1 MSQAHVVDAGAS
13 KWGIWA
19 SIVVL
24 IAAFVAYLFLPLQPA
39 YLKSLVLLA
48 GFVVAAILFFVS
60 PSGKAFVAFA
70 KESYR
75 ETRKV
80 VWPTR
85 KEVLQMA
92 GVVFL
97 FVFVMSLFVLGVDKL
112 IEWVLYDLILRW
124 KR

>member
-1 MSQAHVVDAGAS
+1 MSQTHVVDAGPS
-13 KWGIWA
+13 KWGVWV

-24 IAAFVAYLFLPLQPA
+24 VAAFVAYLFLPLQPA
-39 YLKSLVLLA
+39 YLKSLLLLV
-48 GFVVAAILFFVS
+48 GFVLAVVVFFVS
-60 PSGKAFVAFA
+60 PSGKAFVVFA

-97 FVFVMSLFVLGVDKL
+97 FVFVMALFILGVDKL

-124 KR
+124 NR

>member
-1 MSQAHVVDAGAS
+1 
-13 KWGIWA
+13 
-19 SIVVL
+19 
-24 IAAFVAYLFLPLQPA
+24 
-39 YLKSLVLLA
+39 
-48 GFVVAAILFFVS
+48 VS

-70 KESYR
+70 KDAVR
-75 ETRKV
+75 ETKKV

-97 FVFVMSLFVLGVDKL
+97 FVFVMALFILGVDKT

-124 KR
+124 KK

>member
-1 MSQAHVVDAGAS
+1 MSQTQIIDANAS
-13 KWGIWA
+13 KWGVWA
-19 SIVVL
+19 SIL
-24 IAAFVAYLFLPLQPA
+24 IIVAAFVAYLFLPLQPA
-39 YLKSLVLLA
+39 YLKSLLLLA
-48 GFVVAAILFFVS
+48 GFVVAGAVYFVS

-70 KESYR
+70 KEAVR
-75 ETRKV
+75 ETKKV

-97 FVFVMSLFVLGVDKL
+97 FVFVMALFILGVDKT

-124 KR
+124 KK

>member
-48 GFVVAAILFFVS
+48 GFVLAAILFFVS

>member
-1 MSQAHVVDAGAS
+1 MSQTHVVDANPS
-13 KWGIWA
+13 KWGVWA
-19 SIVVL
+19 PIVVL
-24 IAAFVAYLFLPLQPA
+24 VAAFVAYLFLPLQPA
-39 YLKSLVLLA
+39 YLKSLLLLA
-48 GFVVAAILFFVS
+48 GFVLAAVVFFVS

-97 FVFVMSLFVLGVDKL
+97 FVFVMALFILGVDKL
-112 IEWVLYDLILRW
+112 IVWVLYDLILRW
-124 KR
+124 NR

>member
-24 IAAFVAYLFLPLQPA
+24 IATFVAYLFLPLQPA

-48 GFVVAAILFFVS
+48 GFVLAAILFFVS
-60 PSGKAFVAFA
+60 PSGKAFVAFS